1 MESESESGGVGG
13 PCLSR
18 QASWMCGELE
28 SEGRGRRTGTREA
41 WIRTVRRVFGE
52 TVACGEAF
60 GFRVVQTQGVKRER
74 RLWVGRV
81 AQRRG
86 AEWVEGPQ
94 SGTLAAAALRGG
106 CSTDAGSEP
115 KAATLV
121 RETTVLS
128 PMPSFV
134 AIKTTNFGHVGA
146 VARRGLA
153 QTAVEA
159 VEIHRSGR
167 SGCCH
172 GGGGR
177 VDRSYGDDG
186 RSARAGTTL
195 ELAVTVVVR
204 IGDVFVTL
212 LHLEALEAEDEV
224 GDVAVVP
231 EGAERLADIIDAGR
245 RVELSFEL
253 SVECVDGK
261 RAVTEESTDGNHP
274 VVAANVRCLE
284 LVLENRPPSTYI
296 FVNGAAEEGK
306 VNTERGG
313 STVGRAGVA
322 SVEGSAA
329 KRVAESSGEGLRCC
343 SFLLKAG
350 NGGLAVADAARES
363 VQDREELLVDLRSE
377 DGSEILERIGH
388 CGGCRLEG

>member
-1 MESESESGGVGG
+1 M
-13 PCLSR
+13 
-18 QASWMCGELE
+18 
-28 SEGRGRRTGTREA
+28 
-41 WIRTVRRVFGE
+41 
-52 TVACGEAF
+52 
-60 GFRVVQTQGVKRER
+60 
-74 RLWVGRV
+74 
-81 AQRRG
+81 
-86 AEWVEGPQ
+86 
-94 SGTLAAAALRGG
+94 
-106 CSTDAGSEP
+106 
-115 KAATLV
+115 AATLV

-167 SGCCH
+167 SGCCR

-177 VDRSYGDDG
+177 VDQSCGDDG
-186 RSARAGTTL
+186 RSARACGHCGG
-195 ELAVTVVVR
+195 ADWRCVC
-204 IGDVFVTL
+204 D
-212 LHLEALEAEDEV
+212 APLEAEDEV

-284 LVLENRPPSTYI
+284 LVLENGPPSTYI

-343 SFLLKAG
+343 SFLLKVG

-377 DGSEILERIGH
+377 DGSEILERISH